1 MRCAKCFRPLR
12 LPSPDGYGPVC
23 RKAVAPISDGG
34 RDLFGFDIER
44 AAEGA
49 MFRLELRIDT
59 MAADARRAVRARFQ
73 LARERLGVA
82 L

>member
-1 MRCAKCFRPLR
+1 
-12 LPSPDGYGPVC
+12 
-23 RKAVAPISDGG
+23 VAPISDGG